1 MVFTILHNFIMLS
14 HHIQK
19 GTVKKKKKNHK
30 IVSTTNK
37 YTFCVPVYVYHE
49 VFSLKQAGV
58 L

>member
-19 GTVKKKKKNHK
+19 GAVKKKITKFL
-30 IVSTTNK
+30 STTNK
-37 YTFCVPVYVYHE
+37 YTFCVPAYLYYE